1 MPSLILIGPAHPL
14 RGGLATFDERLA
26 REFIAEGWQVEIY
39 TFSLQYPGL
48 LFPGKTQFSDAPAPS
63 DLSIKVCINSIHP
76 LNWIRIGREIQQKK
90 PDLVITRYWIPFM
103 APCLGTILRIIKRNQ
118 YSKLVCLVDNILPH
132 EKRLGDRLLTN
143 YFTKIPDVFICM
155 SETVMD
161 ELKEFRPHANTLLLD
176 HPLYDVFGEAVSREN
191 AREELNLPREE
202 IVLLFFGFIRK
213 YKGLD
218 LLLEALHS
226 ETLRHEKFHL
236 LIAGEFYEDEKPY
249 LEFIQKNQLESKV
262 SVHSYFIPDQRVK
275 YFFCACDGVVQP
287 YRSASQ
293 SGVTPLAY
301 YFEKPSIVTR
311 VGSLARLVPDGK
323 AGYVCEP
330 DVPSLA
336 NSIRKFLLNDRTQFK
351 EYIHQEKSKLS
362 WKHFV
367 RQIIN
372 NAQLPSS

>member
-14 RGGLATFDERLA
+14 RGGVATFDERVA

-48 LFPGKTQFSDAPAPS
+48 LFPGKTQYSDAPAPS
-63 DLSIKVCINSIHP
+63 DLVIKVCINSIHP
-76 LNWIRIGREIQQKK
+76 LNWIRIGREIQRKK

-103 APCLGTILRIIKRNQ
+103 APCLGTILRMIKRNQ

-132 EKRLGDRLLTN
+132 EKRFGDRLLTQF
-143 YFTKIPDVFICM
+143 FTKIPDVFVCM
-155 SETVMD
+155 SETVME
-161 ELKEFRPHANTLLLD
+161 ELKEFRPHANALLLD
-176 HPLYDVFGEAVSREN
+176 HPLYDVFGEAVSREK
-191 AREELNLPREE
+191 AREELHLPREG

-218 LLLEALHS
+218 LLLEAMHS
-226 ETLRHEKFHL
+226 ETLRHENFHL

-249 LEFIQKNQLESKV
+249 LEFIQKNQLESRV

-336 NSIRKFLLNDRTQFK
+336 NSIRKFLHNDRTQFK

-367 RQIIN
+367 QQIIN

>member
-218 LLLEALHS
+218 LLLEAFHS

>member
-26 REFIAEGWQVEIY
+26 REFNAEGWQVEIY

-63 DLSIKVCINSIHP
+63 DLSIKVCINSIDP
-76 LNWIRIGREIQQKK
+76 LNWIQIGREIQRKK

-103 APCLGTILRIIKRNQ
+103 APCLGTILRMIRRNQ

-132 EKRLGDRLLTN
+132 EKRLGDRLLTKF
-143 YFTKIPDVFICM
+143 FTKIPDVFICM

-161 ELKEFRPHANTLLLD
+161 ELKEFRPHANILLLD
-176 HPLYDVFGEAVSREN
+176 HPLYDVFGEAVSREK
-191 AREELNLPREE
+191 AREELNLPKEG

-249 LEFIQKNQLESKV
+249 LEIIQKNQLESKV
-262 SVHSYFIPDQRVK
+262 SVHSYFIPDHRVK